1 MRKHNTSI
9 FAFST
14 VGLFLISHFVHTA
27 GDRSTASRSCAAGV
41 LVWLTRS
48 RGEWIAP
55 AGLATLGTAA
65 LSYATPIIRSGGPTR
80 RRIALT
86 KQGVELTRINGRTDT
101 IPWRTR
107 PTW

>member
-48 RGEWIAP
+48 P

-86 KQGVELTRINGRTDT
+86 KQGLELTRINGRTDT